1 MFNRESRKKN
11 ILKISFTS
19 AITSGVNIVFQFSY
33 RTVFLYILSKEYLGI
48 EGLFANVINVL
59 SLAELGIG
67 VVIGYKLYEPIKNN
81 NIIDTAALMNFYKKI
96 YRCIAVMVAVL
107 GLIMLPFLKY
117 LVKDSSEIPDNVNLY
132 VVYFL
137 YLFQSISSYFFTYKQ
152 TLLTADQKGDIVVG
166 YTFFNSTLK
175 IVVQLVVLAVTK
187 DYQLMLGIAILLNL
201 LMNGT
206 FSLYITKRYS
216 EVFAIDAE
224 IDKETKKSIYH
235 DMRATMCHKIGGVLV
250 GSTDNIILSACVGL
264 GQLGIYSNYSL
275 IIECVKKVLN
285 QFLGNF
291 TASLGNAY
299 LSNSKQENY
308 QIYKKFLIINFMFA
322 NIVSVCVYVLINPF
336 IALWQGKDMIL
347 GQATLIVI
355 VLQFFVQVVRIINIS
370 YTNACGLFNRDMARP
385 IIEVAINLSTSIVLA
400 LNYGMIGV
408 FIGTNVSYLC
418 TVFWREP
425 YLLYKYAFQENIKEY
440 WVMYIKNFVLMIF
453 ECFIIDVFLKID
465 IDNFLKWILQSIIT
479 LSVSIILT
487 GVFYKAEA
495 VWLGKKLVA
504 VIKSRRMTK

>member
-19 AITSGVNIVFQFSY
+19 AITSGVNIVLQFLY

-59 SLAELGIG
+59 SLAELGLG

-81 NIIDTAALMNFYKKI
+81 NIFNTAALMNFYKKI
-96 YRCIAVMVAVL
+96 YRCIAVLVAVL
-107 GLIMLPFLKY
+107 GLIMLPFLKF
-117 LVKDSSEIPDNVNLY
+117 LVKDSSEIPNNVNLY

-166 YTFFNSTLK
+166 YTFLNSTLK
-175 IVVQLVVLAVTK
+175 LVVQLVVLAVSK
-187 DYQLMLGIAILLNL
+187 DYQWMLGIAILMNL
-201 LMNGT
+201 LMNGA
-206 FSLYITKRYS
+206 FSIYITKRYS
-216 EVFAIDAE
+216 EVFVIDAE
-224 IDKETKKSIYH
+224 IDRETKKSIYH
-235 DMRATMCHKIGGVLV
+235 DMKATMCHRIGGILV

-275 IIECVKKVLN
+275 IIECIKKVLN
-285 QFLGNF
+285 QLFGNF

-299 LSNSKQENY
+299 LSNSKYENY
-308 QIYKKFLIINFMFA
+308 QLYKKFLVINFIFA
-322 NIVSVCVYVLINPF
+322 NIASVCVYVLINPF
-336 IALWQGKDMIL
+336 IALWQGKGMVLD
-347 GQATLIVI
+347 QTTLILI

-370 YTNACGLFNRDMARP
+370 YTNACGLFNKDMIRP
-385 IIEVAINLSTSIVLA
+385 VIEVIINLSTSVILA
-400 LNYGMIGV
+400 LHCGMVGV
-408 FIGTNVSYLC
+408 FIGTLVSYSC

-440 WVMYIKNFVLMIF
+440 WYMYAKNFVLMVF
-453 ECFIIDVFLKID
+453 ECFIINDFLKIN
-465 IDNFLKWILQSIIT
+465 INNFLEWILQLIIT
-479 LSVSIILT
+479 LFVSICLT
-487 GVFYKAEA
+487 GIFYKEETI
-495 VWLGKKLVA
+495 WIWKKLVA
-504 VIKSRRMTK
+504 ILKLKEVSK